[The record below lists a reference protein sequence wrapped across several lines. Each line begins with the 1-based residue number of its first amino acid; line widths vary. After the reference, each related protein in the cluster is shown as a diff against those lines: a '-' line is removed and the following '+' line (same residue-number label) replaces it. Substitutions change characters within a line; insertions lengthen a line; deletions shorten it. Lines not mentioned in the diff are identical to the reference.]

1 MIISLPDTT
10 TRQIAGA
17 LLKAQENFSMATG
30 RVLTLLVAAPDTQDS
45 ETILETVRTATRENP
60 ARVIVLLLGDAS
72 APTSMN
78 ADLIV
83 AAHSGA
89 SEMVVMR
96 LFGELTQHLDAVVT
110 PLLLPDTPIVAW
122 WPGQA
127 PARPVE
133 SQLGAIAQR
142 RITNALADDADAPLR
157 TLVEGYH
164 PGDSDMAWS
173 RITPWRGVVASALD
187 RYADDP
193 VRSVSIAGDPAD
205 PAVLLAAGWLAAC
218 LDVEVTR
225 APVTRPRKG
234 VPVEHLALHCAN
246 GDITVDVLDAHTARV
261 AVPGSPASHVAL
273 GARSDA
279 SCLAEELRHL
289 DDDVTYAR
297 ALQATTL
304 VRETNRAPSSAPA
317 VDVVRADDRAAL
329 VEAAADRLMR
339 LLADIQADGT
349 GGLHGDGVPRV
360 VLTGGTSGIEL
371 LSVLADHAQ
380 GGESHGVD
388 FGAIEL
394 FFGDERNVPVTHPDS
409 NEGQARQALLDR
421 IGVPASRVHGWGL
434 DGGDM
439 QAAVADYERML
450 DVAAPRG
457 FDLHLLGMGGEGHIN
472 SLFPHTDA
480 VREANARACAVTDS
494 PKPPAQRTT
503 LTLPAV
509 CSSERVWL
517 LVSGAEKAEAAG
529 HVVRGAAAEDW
540 PAAGAH
546 GRQVTVLFVSE
557 DAAGEL

>member
-30 RVLTLLVAAPDTQDS
+30 RVLTLLVAAPETEDS
-45 ETILETVRTATRENP
+45 EAILETVRAATRENP

-78 ADLIV
+78 ADLII

-96 LFGELTQHLDAVVT
+96 LFGELTGHLDAVVT

-122 WPGQA
+122 WPGRA
-127 PARPVE
+127 PAKPVA

-142 RITNALADDADAPLR
+142 RITNARADDSPAPLR

-193 VRSVSIAGDPAD
+193 VQSVSIAGDPAD

-225 APVTRPRKG
+225 SPIAQPRKG
-234 VPVEHLALHCAN
+234 VPVEHLALHCEK

-304 VRETNRAPSSAPA
+304 VREADTAPA
-317 VDVVRADDRAAL
+317 HVVDVVRVADRPAL
-329 VEAAADRLMR
+329 VDAAADRLLA
-339 LLADIQADGT
+339 LLAAIQADAA
-349 GGLHGDGVPRV
+349 GGLHGDGIPRV
-360 VLTGGTSGIEL
+360 VLTGGTAGIEL
-371 LSVLADHAQ
+371 LAKLAERA
-380 GGESHGVD
+380 ESSDVD
-388 FGAIEL
+388 VARIEF
-394 FFGDERNVPVTHPDS
+394 FFGDERNVPATHPDS
-409 NEGQARQALLDR
+409 NEGQAREALLDPLS
-421 IGVPASRVHGWGL
+421 VPAERIHGWGL
-434 DGGDM
+434 DGGEMDE
-439 QAAVADYERML
+439 AVAAYERAL
-450 DVAAPRG
+450 DEYAPRG

-472 SLFPHTDA
+472 SLFPDTDA
-480 VREANARACAVTDS
+480 VRESRARAFAVTDS
-494 PKPPAQRTT
+494 PKPPAERAT

-509 CSSERVWL
+509 RSAERVWL

-529 HVVRGAAAEDW
+529 HVARGASPEDW
-540 PAAGAH
+540 PAAGARGSH
-546 GRQVTVLFVSE
+546 ETVLFVSE
-557 DAAGEL
+557 DAAGAL